1 MTPSTK
7 KPIGQANR
15 FLAQVNF
22 NYLQLQ
28 VAAITTKKLFTC
40 RTADQ
45 AANSYNCQHSP

>member
-22 NYLQLQ
+22 NYLRLKNSRDNDQ
-28 VAAITTKKLFTC
+28 KLFTC
-40 RTADQ
+40 RTANQ